1 MQRMKTVPMDEALY
15 RYVTAHTRVLHP
27 VLPRLIEETAHL
39 PDSQMQIAPD
49 QGVFMHVLA
58 KLIGA
63 RRCLEVGCYTGY
75 SAIAVALALPVSG
88 KLISLDISREYTD
101 IARRFWQEAG
111 VADRIELRLA
121 PAAETLPQLLVE
133 YGVGSFDMMF
143 IDADK
148 ENILA
153 YYEHGLQL
161 VRSGGLILID
171 NVIWSGRVVDARD
184 QSPGTV
190 AIRGINDFVFADGR
204 VDCVLTTI
212 SDGIFVVRKR

>member
-1 MQRMKTVPMDEALY
+1 MKTVPMNEVLY
-15 RYVTAHTRVLHP
+15 GYVTAHTRELHP
-27 VLPRLIEETAHL
+27 VLPRLIEETARL
-39 PDSQMQIAPD
+39 PNSQMQIAPD

-75 SAIAVALALPVSG
+75 SAIAVALALPASG
-88 KLISLDISREYTD
+88 KLISLDVSREYTD
-101 IARRFWQEAG
+101 IARQYWQEAG

-121 PAAETLPQLLVE
+121 PATETLPQILAE
-133 YGVGSFDMMF
+133 YGAGSFDMVF

-148 ENILA
+148 ENIMA
-153 YYEHGLQL
+153 YYEHALQL
-161 VRSGGLILID
+161 VRAGGLILID
-171 NVIWSGRVVDARD
+171 NVIWSGRVVDAQD

-190 AIRGINDFVFADGR
+190 SIRGINDFVLRDRR
-204 VDCVLTTI
+204 VDCVLATI